1 MIEATVGIIVFLVLS
16 FLRVP
21 IAFAMGIVGFFGFAY
36 MSNFNAASSMVA
48 QTAYETG
55 LSYTLSVIP
64 LFVLM
69 GNFVVRAK
77 IAGELFY
84 AAQTFLGHR
93 RGGLAMSTIA
103 ASGAFGAICGSAI
116 ATTATF
122 TKMAYP
128 AMRKLGYSHALT
140 AGTISSGGTLGILI
154 PPSVV
159 MVIYGILTE
168 TSIGKLFMAGVL
180 PGIVAM
186 ILLSIA
192 VMWTVL
198 RDPSSGP
205 RTERAPWSERLRA
218 LSKVWPIVILF
229 GLVIG
234 GIYGGVF
241 TATEGAGI
249 GAAGAFI
256 FALARRSLTIETLIE
271 VLVESVR
278 TTAMLFMVMM
288 GAFIFANFI
297 NFTTLPTDLLKLVE
311 QFRDTPFLVLFA
323 VCAILVFLGT
333 FMEELSVISLTV
345 PLFFPVL
352 VGLGYDPVWFGIII
366 IVVCQIGLVTPP
378 VGIAVFV
385 VKNLVPELNLQSAF
399 WGVIPFTLALIVLL
413 GLLMVFPEIALYL
426 PRQMLG
432 G

>member
-1 MIEATVGIIVFLVLS
+1 MIESGVGVLAFLILS
-16 FLRVP
+16 FLRLP
-21 IAFAMGIVGFFGFAY
+21 IAFSMGVVGFVGVGY
-36 MSNFNAASSMVA
+36 MVNFSAAASMVA
-48 QTAYETG
+48 QVAYETG

-77 IAGELFY
+77 IAEELFF

-93 RGGLAMSTIA
+93 RGGLAMSTIV

-122 TKMAYP
+122 TKMAFAP
-128 AMRKLGYSHALT
+128 MRNLGYSNALIG
-140 AGTISSGGTLGILI
+140 GTISSGGTLGILI

-168 TSIGKLFMAGVL
+168 TNIGRLFIAGIL
-180 PGIVAM
+180 PGILAVV
-186 ILLSIA
+186 LLCLAVTWTVMRDPGSGPPTERYPWHVRLQAASKIWPVVVLFAA
-192 VMWTVL
+192 VM
-198 RDPSSGP
+198 
-205 RTERAPWSERLRA
+205 
-218 LSKVWPIVILF
+218 
-229 GLVIG
+229 G

-249 GAAGAFI
+249 GAAGAFL
-256 FALARRSLTIETLIE
+256 FALTRRALSWAVLRDI
-271 VLVESVR
+271 LVESVR
-278 TTAMLFMVMM
+278 TTAMLFLIMI

-297 NFTTLPTDLLKLVE
+297 NFTALPGALQKAVQL
-311 QFRDTPFLVLFA
+311 FSNMPFLVL
-323 VCAILVFLGT
+323 VAICVIYVFLGT

-345 PLFFPVL
+345 PLFFPVI
-352 VGLGYDPVWFGIII
+352 VSLGYDPIWFGIIV

-385 VKNLVPELNLQSAF
+385 VKNLAPELSLRDAF
-399 WGVIPFTLALIVLL
+399 WGVLPFTVALILL
-413 GLLMVFPEIALYL
+413 LAILVVFPDIALVL
-426 PRQMLG
+426 PRQM
-432 G
+432 